1 MAASQQTETQ
11 TLVARAPA
19 RSAQHRYSQQIYA
32 EQVRLLFEQLP
43 PALLATTLVGCLFVY
58 VMWSYVP
65 RPWLVVW
72 GICLAAVTFS
82 REWVRRAYFKAQPP
96 AAEAGHWVRRCLA
109 GVVLSGAMWGVAG
122 VFPIA
127 RSDAIAEMFQIF
139 VLAGLA
145 AGGMSTLSSFRGAYA
160 AFLVPSILP
169 FAIKFLLQGEET
181 FAGMGAMLVVF
192 IAMMWLIS
200 ARHYKSVTES
210 LVLRFDNRALL
221 DDLAQARDHQQA
233 INRELERQIRVR
245 EGTEEALRRAYDDLE
260 CKVEERTAQLAQ
272 TNAVLQT
279 EKELFRVTLSSIGDA
294 VIATDAN
301 ACITSLNAVA
311 ERLTGWSELAAKG
324 RPLTEVLRI
333 LDEVTREPVADPVLR
348 SLQGAAVVRPA
359 NRSLLVCRDGREL
372 SIDMSVAS
380 IRDSDDTSI
389 GVVLVFRDVT
399 EERKLTQQ
407 LAHQATHDTLTGLVN
422 RREFERRL
430 IKLLGSASEHTPH
443 ALLYLDLD
451 QFKVVNDMCGHAA
464 GDDLLRQIGPL
475 LRTKL
480 RARDTLAR
488 LGGDEFGVLLEHC
501 HITDAERIA
510 NSLLELLQS
519 FRFGWSDKSFTIGVS
534 IGLVPI
540 AQAGE
545 TLAGVFSNA
554 DSACYAAKE
563 AGRNRVHL
571 YQPDDAML
579 AERASEMGWMPR
591 IQQALAEERLR
602 LYYQPILPIGAAA
615 LEGAR
620 GEILV
625 RMLDE
630 EGRVVL
636 PEIFLPAAERY
647 GLMLPIDRWVVRKS
661 LQALAAKLALG
672 QDVTFSINVSGR
684 SLGAPDFL
692 NFVIEQIAANGVPPS
707 KLCFEIT
714 ETSAIS
720 ELARA
725 LRFIE
730 RLKALGCRFAL
741 DDFGTGLS
749 SFSYLKTLSVDYL
762 KIDGGFVKGLAEN
775 AIDCAIVEAI
785 NHIGHIMGIKTIAEW
800 VESPEVVAKLKQIG
814 VDYGQGNALG
824 PPGAL
829 VEASQVVEEREIP
842 RSR

>member
-11 TLVARAPA
+11 TLVARAPPRA
-19 RSAQHRYSQQIYA
+19 AQQRYSQPIYA

-43 PALLATTLVGCLFVY
+43 PALVATGLVGSLFVY
-58 VMWSYVP
+58 VMWSHVP
-65 RPWLVVW
+65 RAWLVLW
-72 GICLAAVTFS
+72 GVGLAAITVF
-82 REWVRRAYFKAQPP
+82 RECVRRAYLRSQPAP
-96 AAEAGHWVRRCLA
+96 AEVGPWVRRCLA
-109 GVVLSGAMWGVAG
+109 GIALSGLMWGIAG

-127 RSDAIAEMFQIF
+127 RGDAIVEMFQIF

-181 FAGMGAMLVVF
+181 FVGMGTMLIVF

-221 DDLAQARDHQQA
+221 DDLAAARDRQQA
-233 INRELERQIRVR
+233 INRELEGQIRVR
-245 EGTEEALRRAYDDLE
+245 ERTEEALRRAYDDLE

-279 EKELFRVTLSSIGDA
+279 EKELFRITLSSIGDA

-301 ACITSLNAVA
+301 GRITSLNAVA

-324 RPLTEVLRI
+324 RPLTEILRI
-333 LDEVTREPVADPVLR
+333 LDEVTREPVPDPVVR
-348 SLQGAAVVRPA
+348 SLQGTAAVRPA
-359 NRSLLVCRDGREL
+359 NRSLLIGRDGREL

-389 GVVLVFRDVT
+389 GVVMVFRDVT
-399 EERKLTQQ
+399 EERKLTLQ

-430 IKLLGSASEHTPH
+430 TNLLGSASPHTPH

-501 HITDAERIA
+501 HIGDAERIA
-510 NSLLELLQS
+510 HSLLELLQS
-519 FRFGWSDKSFTIGVS
+519 FRFGWGDKSFTIGVS

-545 TLAGVFSNA
+545 TLAGVFSTA

-571 YQPDDAML
+571 YQPDDALL

-602 LYYQPILPIGAAA
+602 LYFQPIVPIGAPAS
-615 LEGAR
+615 GGTR

-647 GLMLPIDRWVVRKS
+647 GLMLPIDRWVVRTS
-661 LQALAAKLALG
+661 LQALSAKLARAE
-672 QDVTFSINVSGR
+672 DVAFSINVSGR

-692 NFVIEQIAANGVPPS
+692 SFVVEQIAANNVPPERI
-707 KLCFEIT
+707 CFEIT

-725 LRFIE
+725 LRFID
-730 RLKALGCRFAL
+730 RLRALGCRFAL

-775 AIDCAIVEAI
+775 AIDCAIVESI
-785 NHIGHIMGIKTIAEW
+785 HHIGHIMGIETIAEW
-800 VESPEVVAKLKQIG
+800 VESPDARAKLEQIG

-824 PPGAL
+824 PPRPLDDECGRA
-829 VEASQVVEEREIP
+829 
-842 RSR
+842 